1 MLALLSAIWKNEPRT
16 AVRFRKIQIIHK
28 RGAHMRRVLVSSMVL
43 ALCAYSAVAQKTKPW
58 TELSEK
64 EAAKILNDSPWGQ
77 TQTEGEESRP
87 EQTSAITQVA
97 APRAAQRELSR
108 EGEAPTENK
117 PSRVVK
123 YRSRFLSA
131 KPVRGAF
138 ARIVLLKKGQGD
150 EELSTQLQGFVDRD
164 FGDYVVIAVTA
175 EAADA
180 RLVGPTIQFLT
191 NATADAFKDKVYL
204 ERKDGKRLPL
214 ADYRPP
220 GPDGMGAKFVF
231 LRKLEGQPFLTP
243 ESDNVRFFAQFS
255 EKMKLN
261 IRYKVSDMMYD
272 GKLEY

>member
-1 MLALLSAIWKNEPRT
+1 LPSAIWKNEPRT
-16 AVRFRKIQIIHK
+16 AVRLFRKIQIIHK
-28 RGAHMRRVLVSSMVL
+28 RGAHMRRVLVSSLVL
-43 ALCAYSAVAQKTKPW
+43 ALGAYSAIAQKTKPW

-108 EGEAPTENK
+108 EGEAPTENRR
-117 PSRVVK
+117 SRVVR

-138 ARIVLLKKGQGD
+138 ARIVLLKKGEGD
-150 EELSTQLQGFVDRD
+150 EGLSTQLQGFVDRD
-164 FGDYVVIAVTA
+164 FGDYVVVAVTA

-180 RLVGPTIQFLT
+180 RLVGATMQFLT

-231 LRKLEGQPFLTP
+231 MRKLEGQPFLTP
-243 ESDNVRFFAQFS
+243 DSDNVRFFAQFS

-261 IRYKVSDMMYD
+261 VRYKVSDMMYD

>member
-1 MLALLSAIWKNEPRT
+1 
-16 AVRFRKIQIIHK
+16 
-28 RGAHMRRVLVSSMVL
+28 MRRVVFTSLLL
-43 ALCAYSAVAQKTKPW
+43 ALCACSAFAQKAKPW

-77 TQTEGEESRP
+77 TQTEGEDSRQP

-97 APRAAQRELSR
+97 APRSADRQLQR
-108 EGEAPTENK
+108 EGEAPDTK

-123 YRSRFLSA
+123 FRMRFLSA

-138 ARIVLLKKGQGD
+138 AKFVLLKKGEAD
-150 EELSTQLQGFVDRD
+150 EGLATQLQGFVDRD
-164 FGDYVVIAVTA
+164 FGDYVVVAVMA
-175 EAADA
+175 EAADP
-180 RLVGPTIQFLT
+180 RMVGPMMQFLT
-191 NATADAFKDKVYL
+191 NATVDGLKEKVYL
-204 ERKDGKRLPL
+204 ERKDGKRLVL

-231 LRKLEGQPFLTP
+231 MRTLEGQPFLTA
-243 ESDNVRFFAQFS
+243 ESDNVRFFAQFN

-261 IRYKVSDMMYD
+261 VKYKVSDMMYD

>member
-1 MLALLSAIWKNEPRT
+1 
-16 AVRFRKIQIIHK
+16 
-28 RGAHMRRVLVSSMVL
+28 MRRVVFTSLLL
-43 ALCAYSAVAQKTKPW
+43 ALCACSAFAQKAKPW

-97 APRAAQRELSR
+97 APRSADRQLSR
-108 EGEAPTENK
+108 EGEAPDTR
-117 PSRVVK
+117 PSRIVK
-123 YRSRFLSA
+123 FRTRFLSA

-138 ARIVLLKKGQGD
+138 ARILLLKKAEVD
-150 EELSTQLQGFVDRD
+150 ENLSTQLQDFVDRD
-164 FGDYVVIAVTA
+164 FGDYVVVAVTPEAADPKLVGPTMQFLTTVTA
-175 EAADA
+175 EA
-180 RLVGPTIQFLT
+180 L
-191 NATADAFKDKVYL
+191 KDKVYL
-204 ERKDGKRLPL
+204 ERKDGKRLVL

-231 LRKLEGQPFLTP
+231 MRQLEGQPFLTAD
-243 ESDNVRFFAQFS
+243 SDNVRFFAQLS

-261 IRYKVSDMMYD
+261 VKYKVSDMMYD